1 MQENKY
7 HPHWRII
14 KPANYSIR
22 TRLSIGFGAVLLL
35 MLIMIA
41 TSIDRFSAVNI
52 STNGI
57 VQRDWPSATA
67 AAAIDAAAREDARRL
82 LTLFIV
88 SDNALRASNYARID
102 QDKLIIDA
110 ALSKLNQ
117 LADNTEEKT
126 LLSQIQMARDAYSMV
141 FLEVALLVEAGDKDG
156 ATVMMNDSALPALD
170 ALLQLTSTIAR
181 QRQAQIERE
190 GSAATRHIEFSRV
203 TMITLGLVALAVAG
217 ALAVSI
223 THSITVPLEK
233 AVAVARSVAAGDLNT
248 SIRTTARDETGQL
261 LAALQHMND
270 NLGNTVR
277 QVRTATDTIQ
287 LASRK
292 IAAGN
297 YDLSGRTEAQ
307 TYSLETTAS
316 SMEQL
321 TAAVRLNADHAG
333 QANQLMSSAS
343 SLAEHG
349 GELVRQVVGT
359 MGSIKDSSRR
369 IVDIINVIDGIAF
382 QTNILALNAAVEAAR
397 AGEQGRGFAVVAAE
411 VRHLAQRSA
420 TAASEIKLLI
430 DDSVAKIGKGD
441 AVVGEA
447 GLAMERIVAAVHQA
461 AHIMDRISTAS
472 REQSAGIAQVND
484 AIAQMD
490 RMTRQNASLVKQSA
504 AAAHSLLQQAETL
517 SGSVD
522 VFKLSPQ
529 ADRLS
534 LVLIGNQQ

>member
-1 MQENKY
+1 MQENQY
-7 HPHWRII
+7 HSHWRFI

-41 TSIDRFSAVNI
+41 TSIDRFGAVDV
-52 STNGI
+52 STHRI
-57 VQRDWPSATA
+57 VQRDWPSAAA
-67 AAAIDAAAREDARRL
+67 AAAIDAAAREDARHL

-88 SDNALRASNYARID
+88 SDKTLRANNYARID

-110 ALSKLNQ
+110 ALFRLNQ
-117 LADNTEEKT
+117 LADTTDQKT
-126 LLSQIQMARDAYSMV
+126 QLSQIQTARDAYSKV
-141 FLEVALLVEAGDKDG
+141 FLEVALLVEAGDGDG
-156 ATVMMNDSALPALD
+156 ATAMLNDRALPTLD
-170 ALLQLTSTIAR
+170 ALLKLTGAIAK
-181 QRQAQIERE
+181 QQQTEIERE
-190 GSAATRHIEFSRV
+190 GDAATRHIAFSRV
-203 TMITLGLVALAVAG
+203 AMITLGLVALAVAG
-217 ALAVSI
+217 VLAVSI
-223 THSITVPLEK
+223 TRSITVPLEK
-233 AVAVARSVAAGDLNT
+233 AVAVARSVAAGDLDT
-248 SIRTTARDETGQL
+248 SVHTTANNETGQL
-261 LAALQHMND
+261 LAALQHMNE
-270 NLGNTVR
+270 NLANTVR
-277 QVRTATDTIQ
+277 QVRSATDTIQ
-287 LASRK
+287 LASRE

-297 YDLSGRTEAQ
+297 QDLSGRTEAQ
-307 TYSLETTAS
+307 AHSLKTTAS

-321 TAAVRLNADHAG
+321 TAAVRQNADHAG

-369 IVDIINVIDGIAF
+369 IVDIIDVIDGIAF

-430 DDSVAKIGKGD
+430 DDSVARIGKGD
-441 AVVGEA
+441 AVVDDA

-461 AHIMDRISTAS
+461 AHIMAGISTAS
-472 REQSAGIAQVND
+472 REQSSGIAQVND

-504 AAAHSLLQQAETL
+504 AAARSLLQQAETL

-529 ADRLS
+529 ADRLP